1 MSEKQ
6 PESSTFKRMLSGL
19 LLGAF
24 IGFACAITVAYLR
37 GLDFSSDPVA
47 TNQWLWP
54 SVLRFAFLEA
64 APFGAISMAIA
75 SITLLREEELVSASI
90 AILTVTI
97 IFSLVG
103 GGFIAP
109 LSPLWLDGSLGFWAT
124 CLAIYA
130 QSQRRGDQSGWEAY
144 FK

>member
-1 MSEKQ
+1 MTEKG
-6 PESSTFKRMLSGL
+6 SDDGIFRRMLLGL

-24 IGFACAITVAYLR
+24 IGFACAVTVAYLR

-54 SVLRFAFLEA
+54 RVLRYAFLEA

-75 SITLLREEELVSASI
+75 SITLLREENLVSASF
-90 AILTVTI
+90 AILVVTT

-109 LSPLWLDGSLGFWAT
+109 LSPLWLDASLGFWVT

-130 QSQRRGDQSGWEAY
+130 QRQRRGDQSGWEAY